1 MRKPFLAGNFK
12 LHKTIAEVVDYA
24 KGLLK
29 EIKDVS
35 DRDVLIC
42 PSFTALSEA
51 AKVVKGTNIF
61 LGAQNMHFEAKGAF
75 TGEISGEMLL
85 DAGCEYV
92 IIGHSER
99 RHVFQENDELINKKM
114 KKAVSIGLKPILCV
128 GELIEERES
137 GMAETIVKNQTEYG
151 LKGLSK
157 EEMKNVTIAYEPVWA
172 IGTGKTASPDD
183 AEAMQ
188 SFIRKLIASLYD
200 DDIAQNLRIQ
210 YGGSVKPANVNDLM
224 AMPNLDGA
232 LVGGACL
239 EVDSFSKIVKF
250 SS

>member
-1 MRKPFLAGNFK
+1 MRKPFIAGNFK
-12 LHKTIAEVVDYA
+12 LHKTISEVLQYA
-24 KGLLK
+24 KGLLN
-29 EIKDVS
+29 EVKDVS
-35 DRDVLIC
+35 ERDILIC

-51 AKVVKGTNIF
+51 SKVLKGSNIS
-61 LGAQNMHFEAKGAF
+61 LGAQNMHFESKGAF
-75 TGEISGEMLL
+75 TGEISAEMLI

-99 RHVFQENDELINKKM
+99 RHVFKEEDDLINKKM
-114 KKAVSIGLKPILCV
+114 KKAASIGLKPILCV

-151 LKGLSK
+151 LKDLSK
-157 EEMKNVTIAYEPVWA
+157 EDMKQVTIAYEPVWA
-172 IGTGKTASPDD
+172 IGTGKTATPDD
-183 AEAMQ
+183 AESMQ
-188 SFIRKLIASLYD
+188 EFIRKLIANLYD
-200 DDIAQNLRIQ
+200 DEIAQNMRIQ
-210 YGGSVKPANVNDLM
+210 YGGSVKPANISDLM
-224 AMPNLDGA
+224 AMPNVDGA